1 MPDFYID
8 GQSLGNQQRGQPRRA
23 KIAVAFKEKPTA
35 GFELH
40 WEEIGDRT
48 NNEAEYYALI
58 KALNMIQEKW
68 PELGAAA
75 TRKGVEPV
83 MIYSDSLLIVVR
95 QYEQCSRRCYPYSW
109 SWRTGSAVHRAED
122 LPSKDKRRLSGP
134 DQPANHPQAPA
145 RSASK
150 EGLYR
155 LLLHRRSQCDPRQGP
170 AQVDCQMRTQIRG
183 RPIEP
188 G

>member
-23 KIAVAFKEKPTA
+23 KIAVAFKEKPTS

-83 MIYSDSLLIVVR
+83 KIYSDSLLIVNQVKGVYEVTDSRLR
-95 QYEQCSRRCYPYSW
+95 QLCDTTMSLMKKL
-109 SWRTGSAVHRAED
+109 GSVKLEWVQREGNYAGQWLEERWKGGKLEVVND
-122 LPSKDKRRLSGP
+122 G
-134 DQPANHPQAPA
+134 QPGEVVA
-145 RSASK
+145 K
-150 EGLYR
+150 
-155 LLLHRRSQCDPRQGP
+155 
-170 AQVDCQMRTQIRG
+170 I
-183 RPIEP
+183 
-188 G
+188 